1 MSIFNTPEMSAA
13 DDRLRGMVALV
24 HPGLECDPLNKRN
37 QIGVISEAD
46 IDRDNI
52 YVDFVDKVGLFS
64 ADALLVLLPPETIH
78 QNLADMAYEVAFPDL
93 KALTQIDLFLRYGD
107 RNVNTRLKA
116 MAIARDNPAIQSLCV
131 EALNTQISRDITN
144 QFGRD

>member
-13 DDRLRGMVALV
+13 DDKLRGVVALV
-24 HPGLECDPLNKRN
+24 HPDLECDPLNKRN

-46 IDRDNI
+46 IDLDNI
-52 YVDFVDKVGLFS
+52 CVDFVNKVGLFS
-64 ADALLVLLPPETIH
+64 ADALLVLLPSDEIH

-107 RNVNTRLKA
+107 VNARFKA
-116 MAIARDNPAIQSLCV
+116 MAIARDNPAIQHLCL
-131 EALNTQISRDITN
+131 EILDNQISRDRTN
-144 QFGRD
+144 QYGRD

>member
-13 DDRLRGMVALV
+13 DDKLRGVVALV
-24 HPGLECDPLNKRN
+24 HPDLECDPLNKRN

-46 IDRDNI
+46 IDLDNI

-64 ADALLVLLPPETIH
+64 ADALLVLLPPADIH
-78 QNLADMAYEVAFPDL
+78 QNLADMAYEASFPDL

-107 RNVNTRLKA
+107 VNARFKA
-116 MAIARDNPAIQSLCV
+116 MSIARDNPAVQPLCV
-131 EALNTQISRDITN
+131 ETLNNQISRDIPN
-144 QFGRD
+144 QYGRD

>member
-13 DDRLRGMVALV
+13 DDKLRGVVALV
-24 HPGLECDPLNKRN
+24 HPDLECDPLNKRN

-46 IDRDNI
+46 IDLDNI

-64 ADALLVLLPPETIH
+64 SDALLVLLPPADIH
-78 QNLADMAYEVAFPDL
+78 QNLADMAYEAPFDEL

-107 RNVNTRLKA
+107 VNARFKA
-116 MAIARDNPAIQSLCV
+116 MSIARDIPAIQPLCV
-131 EALNTQISRDITN
+131 EILNKQISRDIPN
-144 QFGRD
+144 QYGRD

>member
-13 DDRLRGMVALV
+13 DDKLRGVVALV
-24 HPGLECDPLNKRN
+24 HPELNCDPLNKRN

-46 IDRDNI
+46 IDLDNI

-64 ADALLVLLPPETIH
+64 ADALLVLLPPVDIH
-78 QNLADMAYEVAFPDL
+78 QNLADMAYEAPFDEL

-107 RNVNTRLKA
+107 VNARFKA
-116 MAIARDNPAIQSLCV
+116 MSIARDNPAIQPLCV
-131 EALNTQISRDITN
+131 ETLNNQITRDIPN
-144 QFGRD
+144 QYGRD

>member
-13 DDRLRGMVALV
+13 DDKLRGVVALV
-24 HPGLECDPLNKRN
+24 HPDLECDPLNKRN

-46 IDRDNI
+46 IDLDNI

-64 ADALLVLLPPETIH
+64 ADALLVLLPPEDIH
-78 QNLADMAYEVAFPDL
+78 QNLADMAYEAPFDEL

-107 RNVNTRLKA
+107 VNARFKA
-116 MAIARDNPAIQSLCV
+116 MSIARDIPAIQPLCV
-131 EALNTQISRDITN
+131 EILNKQISRDIPN
-144 QFGRD
+144 QYGRD

>member
-13 DDRLRGMVALV
+13 DDKLRGVVALV
-24 HPGLECDPLNKRN
+24 HPDLECDPLNKRN

-46 IDRDNI
+46 IDLDNI

-64 ADALLVLLPPETIH
+64 ADALLVLLPPDEIH

-93 KALTQIDLFLRYGD
+93 KALTQIDLFLKYGD
-107 RNVNTRLKA
+107 VNARFKA
-116 MAIARDNPAIQSLCV
+116 MAIARDNPAIQPLCV
-131 EALNTQISRDITN
+131 EILNNQISRDRPN
-144 QFGRD
+144 QYGRD

>member
-13 DDRLRGMVALV
+13 DDKLRGVVALV
-24 HPGLECDPLNKRN
+24 HPDLECDPLNKRN

-46 IDRDNI
+46 IDLDNI

-64 ADALLVLLPPETIH
+64 ADALLVLLPPEDIH
-78 QNLADMAYEVAFPDL
+78 QNLADMAYEASFDEL

-107 RNVNTRLKA
+107 VNARFKG
-116 MAIARDNPAIQSLCV
+116 MAIARDNPAIQPLCV
-131 EALNTQISRDITN
+131 ETLNNQISRDIPN
-144 QFGRD
+144 QYGRD

>member
-13 DDRLRGMVALV
+13 DDKLRGVVALV

-46 IDRDNI
+46 IDLDNI

-64 ADALLVLLPPETIH
+64 TDALLVLLPPDEIH

-93 KALTQIDLFLRYGD
+93 KALTQIDFFLKYGD
-107 RNVNTRLKA
+107 VNARFKA
-116 MAIARDNPAIQSLCV
+116 MAIARDNPAIQPFCV
-131 EALNTQISRDITN
+131 EILNKQISRDRPN
-144 QFGRD
+144 QYGRD

>member
-13 DDRLRGMVALV
+13 DDRLRGTVALV
-24 HPGLECDPLNKRN
+24 HPDLECDPLNKRN

-46 IDRDNI
+46 IDLDNI

-64 ADALLVLLPPETIH
+64 ADALLVLLPPDEIH
-78 QNLADMAYEVAFPDL
+78 QNLADMAFDVAFPDL

-107 RNVNTRLKA
+107 VNARFKA
-116 MAIARDNPAIQSLCV
+116 MVIARDNPAIQSLCV
-131 EALNTQISRDITN
+131 EVLNKQISRDLPN
-144 QFGRD
+144 QYGRD